1 MRSETLKDRK
11 VIVKDVPKIRTVV
24 WKISWAWNVS
34 NVQVNIINLWIR
46 FGKFNLLIYLIY
58 NDLIYKLDIRIT
70 KLQLKQWNASLTSIS
85 FDIRV
90 EISSFILGREIEE

>member
-1 MRSETLKDRK
+1 MT
-11 VIVKDVPKIRTVV
+11 
-24 WKISWAWNVS
+24 
-34 NVQVNIINLWIR
+34 
-46 FGKFNLLIYLIY
+46 LIYLIY

-70 KLQLKQWNASLTSIS
+70 ELQLKQWNASLTSIS